1 MLFLAFPNIHVLTTV
16 HQLLLRERKYAC
28 VHGGCFF
35 RNNIWVSCGVFLG
48 YSVSDN
54 SKNMRMPWTS
64 LTLYILR
71 KYLCLPKKVKLS
83 SSLILRPFLAEPI
96 WQQKSLFAAK
106 RSRLWQH
113 CAKVKPCRCF
123 CGGST
128 NVKNAAG
135 KLPAWATQGSQH
147 LSCPGVCVSQE
158 PWQHSC
164 LINIFARE
172 TIVGFP
178 SYVGTPEPELSV
190 TLS

>member
-1 MLFLAFPNIHVLTTV
+1 MCTADASSETTFRFHAASFEAILSVTTLRTWGCLGHV
-16 HQLLLRERKYAC
+16 
-28 VHGGCFF
+28 
-35 RNNIWVSCGVFLG
+35 S
-48 YSVSDN
+48 
-54 SKNMRMPWTS
+54 
-64 LTLYILR
+64 LYILR
-71 KYLCLPKKVKLS
+71 KYLCLPKKVKLP
-83 SSLILRPFLAEPI
+83 SSLILGPFLAEPI
-96 WQQKSLFAAK
+96 WQEKSLFAAK

-147 LSCPGVCVSQE
+147 LSCPGVCGSQE
-158 PWQHSC
+158 LWQHSC

-178 SYVGTPEPELSV
+178 SYVGTPKPELSV